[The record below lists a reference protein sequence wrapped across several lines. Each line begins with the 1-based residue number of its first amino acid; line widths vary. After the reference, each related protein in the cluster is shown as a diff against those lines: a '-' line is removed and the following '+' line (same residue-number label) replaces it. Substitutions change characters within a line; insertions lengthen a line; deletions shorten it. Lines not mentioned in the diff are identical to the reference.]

1 MLFSLSKSFTST
13 AIGLAISEGLL
24 IIDDPVIGFFS
35 QEQLPSDRSNELK
48 EMTVRP
54 PIDDDQRTRTM
65 CINGTADSQVSGGG
79 QAYPRST
86 CGALAWDTSCI
97 QFWRDTFAVR
107 NYLLCGWYPIAGLSG
122 TAPFGPARNHR
133 RKD

>member
-35 QEQLPSDRSNELK
+35 QEQLPSDISNELK
-48 EMTVRP
+48 EMTVRHLL
-54 PIDDDQRTRTM
+54 TM
-65 CINGTADSQVSGGG
+65 ISGHGQCALTGRQTAKFQGGG